1 MHRLVGIQPC
11 PLPTFLEY
19 GWSIAF
25 FSIRPFVDGIKEC
38 GFHLVSRFRDTAS
51 LYYVYT
57 GPRSHKPG
65 RPKTLDG
72 KIDYK
77 KLDLT
82 RMVELHIEG
91 LEGTAYTPIAY
102 SKALKQKVR
111 LVIWIMPNGKHKL
124 FFSTK
129 TSMSGEDVLCT
140 YRSRFQIEFCFRDAR
155 QYTGLTHCQ
164 ARHKN
169 QLDFSYNASFASQ
182 NVAKVM
188 MKENGMPYSMASFK
202 EVMASTYIAKLIF
215 DKCRRIP
222 NRKLIS
228 HTVKELFGW
237 QRKAT

>member
-1 MHRLVGIQPC
+1 
-11 PLPTFLEY
+11 
-19 GWSIAF
+19 
-25 FSIRPFVDGIKEC
+25 
-38 GFHLVSRFRDTAS
+38 
-51 LYYVYT
+51 
-57 GPRSHKPG
+57 
-65 RPKTLDG
+65 
-72 KIDYK
+72 YK

-91 LEGTAYTPIAY
+91 LEGTAYTLIAY

-111 LVIWIMPNGKHKL
+111 LVIWIMPNGKHEL

-129 TSMSGEDVLCT
+129 TSLSGEEVLCT
-140 YRSRFQIEFCFRDAR
+140 YRSRIQIEFCFRDAK

-202 EVMASTYIAKLIF
+202 EVMASTCIAKLIF

-228 HTVKELFGW
+228 HTVKCALRGCETWCLG
-237 QRKAT
+237 AM

>member
-1 MHRLVGIQPC
+1 MQRFYQKFICKVKQNFRESTLGN
-11 PLPTFLEY
+11 TFIVHDDTKKDE
-19 GWSIAF
+19 
-25 FSIRPFVDGIKEC
+25 
-38 GFHLVSRFRDTAS
+38 FHSNGS
-51 LYYVYT
+51 LR
-57 GPRSHKPG
+57 RSNKPG

-82 RMVELHIEG
+82 CMVELHIEG
-91 LEGTAYTPIAY
+91 LDGTAYTLIAY
-102 SKALKQKVR
+102 SKALKQKV
-111 LVIWIMPNGKHKL
+111 
-124 FFSTK
+124 
-129 TSMSGEDVLCT
+129 
-140 YRSRFQIEFCFRDAR
+140 
-155 QYTGLTHCQ
+155 THCQ

-169 QLDFSYNASFASQ
+169 QLNFSYNASFASQ

-237 QRKAT
+237 RRKAA